1 METKDVLKQLRKHSL
16 LSQSDFAEEVGV
28 SFSTVNRWENGRTT
42 PNFKTLKRIKE
53 YCERN
58 NIEFE
63 IDSILKEEKL

>member
-28 SFSTVNRWENGRTT
+28 SFSTVNRWENGRTI